1 MVVKCREM
9 KCKKGTGSG
18 NDCKLRGPA
27 RETRGTEREMKGKG
41 TRMKGKRREMKDSE
55 GEMKAKRDVGGA

>member
-1 MVVKCREM
+1 MQGNARKGQEAEM
-9 KCKKGTGSG
+9 TENQGDLQGK
-18 NDCKLRGPA
+18 R
-27 RETRGTEREMKGKG
+27 RGTEREMKGKG